1 MRPPTSSGGR
11 GDLNWMALLQVG
23 TVLVAAIGLGYLGGD
38 WLDRKFGTSPWLTV
52 GGVALG
58 SVVGFLDLFRT
69 VSRNLK

>member
-1 MRPPTSSGGR
+1 MRPPTSPGGR
-11 GDLNWMALLQVG
+11 GDLKWMALLQVG
-23 TVLVAAIGLGYLGGD
+23 TVLVVAIGLGYLGGD
-38 WLDRKFGTSPWLTV
+38 WLDRKFGTGPWLTV